1 MIENRLMKAVEKTV
15 FTKRAVL
22 ALGTAALV
30 TTVLRATGGRRK
42 SNDVNTAAWKY
53 IDVAEYAED

>member
-22 ALGTAALV
+22 ALGAAALV
-30 TTVLRATGGRRK
+30 ATVLRATGGRRK
-42 SNDVNTAAWKY
+42 SNEVNTGAWKY
-53 IDVAEYAED
+53 IDISEYSED